1 MGDYQITCIN
11 KPDRDSPH
19 ERITHIGNGLWR
31 LTLDTAIGM
40 IERREH
46 TFYTLSS
53 ANALLSAFSGVT
65 GRAEIRVVRPSLLV
79 GVSRPY
85 LRTSLDGTP
94 NDNLLR
100 LPECSL
106 LTPVLASLP

>member
-1 MGDYQITCIN
+1 MVVDAPAHDQTPETFRGG
-11 KPDRDSPH
+11 RDCLKLRFGHS
-19 ERITHIGNGLWR
+19 
-31 LTLDTAIGM
+31 
-40 IERREH
+40 
-46 TFYTLSS
+46 
-53 ANALLSAFSGVT
+53 LSAFSGVT
-65 GRAEIRVVRPSLLV
+65 GRAEIQVVRPGLLV

-106 LTPVLASLP
+106 LTQVLASLP